1 MTAGRDKI
9 KNNME
14 RETFDKASSLTES
27 LNACEITDYILD
39 KGGLRESVDRFVSII
54 AKNDKVFKDKLRG
67 LIKETQKR
75 LQKEFDEL

>member
-1 MTAGRDKI
+1 
-9 KNNME
+9 ME

-27 LNACEITDYILD
+27 LNACEIADYILD

-54 AKNDKVFKDKLRG
+54 ARNDKVFKDKLRG

>member
-1 MTAGRDKI
+1 
-9 KNNME
+9 ME
-14 RETFDKASSLTES
+14 RETFDKASSLIEN
-27 LNACEITDYILD
+27 LNACEIADYILD

-54 AKNDKVFKDKLRG
+54 AMNDKVFKDKLRG

>member
-1 MTAGRDKI
+1 MD
-9 KNNME
+9 
-14 RETFDKASSLTES
+14 REKFDKASNLTES

-54 AKNDKVFKDKLRG
+54 ARNDKVFKDKLRG
-67 LIKETQKR
+67 LIAETQKR